1 MRNHRDNIK
10 NEIAYFYTVIKNMNT
25 KDNIKQSKINEHE
38 LPLYEII
45 YDNFSDNFD
54 MDKQIAE
61 QSLLSWIDLIENE
74 NLHKAVKSLSID
86 DQIFI
91 SYIVKECK
99 TQRELACVYKIKQQN
114 ISKKINKILNKIKT
128 KFVQIYKN

>member
-38 LPLYEII
+38 LPLDEII
-45 YDNFSDNFD
+45 YDNFSDHFN

-61 QSLLSWIDLIENE
+61 QSLLGWIDLIENE
-74 NLHKAVKSLSID
+74 NLHKAVKSLSIE

-99 TQRELACVYKIKQQN
+99 TQRDLACIYEIKQKN

-128 KFVQIYKN
+128 KFVQINKN